1 VKFSKEIKVALL
13 GIAAIVALYVGFMVL
28 KGSDL
33 FSRTRTFHAIY
44 QTVDGLNVSNPV
56 LLSGIAVGHVQGLQ
70 ILHDQG
76 NHVLVT
82 MDINKDVVV
91 GDSTIAILSSSDLL
105 GSKAI
110 VLNSRNHSTLY
121 EGGDTLISFVE
132 RSITEII
139 TEKSAPL
146 LGTIDTTLMKLNSLF
161 EEDSK
166 RNIQGIIRNTEATTA
181 ALKDLLV
188 MNQRNIQQIT
198 ANLSALT
205 GSLRRS
211 EQDFSR
217 ISANLAQMTDS
228 LKELEISQMVRAMN
242 TTVQE
247 AQALVQKMN
256 SETGSLGKLVNNDS
270 LYQNLNRFSADLDK
284 LMVDIRERPGRY
296 VHFSVFGRKDKYTV
310 ENAENVERARN
321 VQTAEKVDEVK
332 R

>member
-1 VKFSKEIKVALL
+1 MKFSKEIKVALL

-44 QTVDGLNVSNPV
+44 ESVDGLNVSNPV

-70 ILHDQG
+70 ILHDQN

-91 GDSTIAILSSSDLL
+91 GDSTLAILSNSDLL

-110 VLNSRNHSTLY
+110 VLNSGNHQTLY
-121 EGGDTLISFVE
+121 EGGDTLISVVE
-132 RSITEII
+132 RSLTEMI

-181 ALKDLLV
+181 ALRDLLV

-211 EQDFSR
+211 EQNFSR
-217 ISANLAQMTDS
+217 ISSNLAQMTDS
-228 LKELEISQMVRAMN
+228 LKEVEINQMVRTMN
-242 TTVQE
+242 ATVQE

-256 SETGSLGKLVNNDS
+256 SETGSLGKLVNDDS
-270 LYQNLNRFSADLDK
+270 LYQNLNKFSEDLDK
-284 LMVDIRERPGRY
+284 LMVDIREHPGRY
-296 VHFSVFGRKDKYTV
+296 VHFSIIGRRDKYVV
-310 ENAENVERARN
+310 ENAEKVERAEEVKN
-321 VQTAEKVDEVK
+321 AIKVEKVVD
-332 R
+332 